1 MGIPALPLAPAEYN
15 RAYHDQLNRIL
26 SLYLSRAFTE
36 VTTDKE
42 GTWDGTHL
50 VMGVYHLW
58 IDATGDLR
66 IKSSAP
72 TTDLDGTVV
81 GTQT

>member
-1 MGIPALPLAPAEYN
+1 MAIPALPLAPLEYDQN
-15 RAYHDQLNRIL
+15 YVNQLNRIL
-26 SLYLSRAFTE
+26 TLYFTQ
-36 VTTDKE
+36 TTNEIKANKD

-50 VMGVYHLW
+50 IMGVYHLW

-72 TTDLDGTVV
+72 TSDLDGTVV